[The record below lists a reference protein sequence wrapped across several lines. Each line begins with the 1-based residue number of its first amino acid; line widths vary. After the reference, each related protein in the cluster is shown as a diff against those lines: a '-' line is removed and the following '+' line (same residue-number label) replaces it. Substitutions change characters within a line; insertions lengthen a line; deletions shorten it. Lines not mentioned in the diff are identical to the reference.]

1 MKKLLILLIA
11 LLGFTFT
18 LTAQESSTFEVKKER
33 MPMYIG
39 ASMGLDSYSPCEFYR
54 VSTFAI
60 EPRFGFS
67 PFKNK
72 QMNIEINLRFATK
85 STNTVDKNKFE
96 DTNFGMSAKYLY
108 NFKPIEKFPKLNFYA
123 GGGIGFLVNHCTESF
138 ETVYAHKS
146 KDIVIYKFQLPVCA
160 GAKYQISNKLEG
172 VAQMELGLGSM
183 MEFSILAGIN
193 YKF

>member
-1 MKKLLILLIA
+1 MKKFFI
-11 LLGFTFT
+11 T
-18 LTAQESSTFEVKKER
+18 LTVLFIGCAMFAQESLAPKAKKER
-33 MPMYIG
+33 MPMYVG
-39 ASMGLDSYSPCEFYR
+39 ASMGFDSYSPCDFYR
-54 VSTFAI
+54 VSAFAI

-72 QMNIEINLRFATK
+72 QMSIEINLRFATK

-96 DTNFGMSAKYLY
+96 DTNFGMSAKYIY

-146 KDIVIYKFQLPVCA
+146 KDTVIYKFQLPVCA
-160 GAKYQISNKLEG
+160 GAKYQISNKFEG

-183 MEFSILAGIN
+183 MEFSILAGVN